1 MRPAKQ
7 TDCIS
12 DTEKS
17 ETVQNSIANKCCFQ
31 QYEILFMDPKLNQR
45 TPIKMQFYTHLRNY
59 VSKVSTTFELNR
71 TCESTTEIKIQP
83 EIGGFVGVS
92 RTCSN

>member
-7 TDCIS
+7 TDRKS

-31 QYEILFMDPKLNQR
+31 QYEILFLIQNWIKQ
-45 TPIKMQFYTHLRNY
+45 TPIDMKFYINLNKY
-59 VSKVSTTFELNR
+59 VSMVSTNFELNR
-71 TCESTTEIKIQP
+71 TCESTVDLKIQP
-83 EIGGFVGVS
+83 
-92 RTCSN
+92 